1 MAKAIEAALDEL
13 YAANPGEFVATR
25 KRLAKKHPAL
35 AKRRKPTQTAYALNQ
50 LARRHPDAVAD
61 LVDAG
66 RALARAQRKALRGSA
81 SGLREAIDRQ
91 RTVIRERMQEVAR
104 LVTELGVDET
114 HLPEIARA
122 LQAALVDPGV
132 GEQLEEGHLE
142 RVPEAEGG
150 LFSLTPADEDDET
163 APRKRAAAKKEGAR
177 AHGRSKA
184 TSAAAA
190 KADARKKDAD
200 ARAAKKAAAEEEA
213 RAKKKQAD
221 ERRAAIAE
229 AEARADALAKTARAA
244 EEEAR
249 QARARAS
256 AARKDASAAASAL
269 ARLRRAR

>member
-13 YAANPGEFVATR
+13 YAAKPGDFVATR
-25 KRLAKKHPAL
+25 KRLAKKHRAL

-50 LARRHPDAVAD
+50 LARRHPDAIAD

-81 SGLREAIDRQ
+81 SGLREAIERQ

-104 LVTELGVDET
+104 LVTELGVDEA

-150 LFSLTPADEDDET
+150 LFSLTPEDET
-163 APRKRAAAKKEGAR
+163 PASRASAPTKKKTTRAKASTAAAARKAASEAKAAAKRAAAEQRAAAKKR
-177 AHGRSKA
+177 
-184 TSAAAA
+184 
-190 KADARKKDAD
+190 
-200 ARAAKKAAAEEEA
+200 
-213 RAKKKQAD
+213 AD

-229 AEARADALAKTARAA
+229 AEARADALAKAARAA
-244 EEEAR
+244 EEEATK
-249 QARARAS
+249 AREN
-256 AARKDASAAASAL
+256 AATAKKAASAAATAL
-269 ARLRRAR
+269 TRLRRAR